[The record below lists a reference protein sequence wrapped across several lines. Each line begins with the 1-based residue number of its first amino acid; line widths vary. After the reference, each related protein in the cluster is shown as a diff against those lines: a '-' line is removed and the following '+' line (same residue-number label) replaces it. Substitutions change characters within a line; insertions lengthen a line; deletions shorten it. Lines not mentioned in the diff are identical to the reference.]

1 MLNIQA
7 CANSVPVCTVP
18 PGPVS
23 IPENNTA
30 DIQLVKI
37 SSGDDVALRVT
48 VNPEELF
55 YLKGNALMAK
65 KGLDYE
71 VMTCKHKMCASCA
84 DIRKLNTYLLLL
96 IHKETHQY

>member
-1 MLNIQA
+1 MLNIQVY
-7 CANSVPVCTVP
+7 ANSVPVCTVP

-37 SSGDDVALRVT
+37 SSSDDVALRVM

-55 YLKGNALMAK
+55 YLKGNTLMVK

-71 VMTCKHKMCASCA
+71 VMTFKREMCASCA
-84 DIRKLNTYLLLL
+84 DIGKLNTHLLLL
-96 IHKETHQY
+96 MH